1 MEVFKTSGVCA
12 REIQFKIE
20 NNKIVEMDF
29 VGGCDGNLK
38 GLSQLCLNMD
48 IDDVIEKLQGISC
61 GRKNTSCPDQLTKA
75 LLKYKTTA

>member
-12 REIQFKIE
+12 KEIQFKIE
-20 NNKIVEMDF
+20 NNKIVDMDF

-48 IDDVIEKLQGISC
+48 IDDVIERLQGISC

>member
-20 NNKIVEMDF
+20 NNKIVEMEF

-48 IDDVIEKLQGISC
+48 IDDVIEKLQGTTC
-61 GRKNTSCPDQLTKA
+61 GRKSTSCPDQLTKA
-75 LLKYKTTA
+75 LLAYKTTT